1 MSRIASLLALT
12 FMVIT
17 LTGCKTAYYGMMET
31 FGYQKRDLLV
41 SSVKE
46 AQASQ
51 EAAKVEFKDALEKFR
66 SVVNIKDPDTAA
78 LESLYDKLK
87 SKLASSEAQAADVTK
102 RINEVKSV
110 SADLFAEWEK
120 ELAQYQSA
128 ELRRQSE
135 SQMRETKRRYDQLI
149 GAMERAESKMQPV
162 LTMFKDQVLF
172 LKHNLNAKAIA
183 SLQTVVKGLEGDTAV
198 LIADMEK
205 SIAEAEAFVKE
216 MK

>member
-1 MSRIASLLALT
+1 MSRIASLLVLVLAAS
-12 FMVIT
+12 V
-17 LTGCKTAYYGMMET
+17 LTGCKSAYYGMMET

-78 LESLYDKLK
+78 LEDLYDKLK
-87 SKLASSEAQAADVTK
+87 SKLTSSEAQAADVSK
-102 RINEVKSV
+102 RIKEVKDV
-110 SADLFAEWEK
+110 SGDLFAEWEK
-120 ELAQYQSA
+120 ELAQYQSQ

-135 SQMRETKRRYDQLI
+135 NQMRETKRRYDQLI
-149 GAMERAESKMQPV
+149 SAMERAESKMQPV
-162 LTMFKDQVLF
+162 LTMFRDQVLF

>member
-1 MSRIASLLALT
+1 MSRIASLLVLALA
-12 FMVIT
+12 VVT
-17 LTGCKTAYYGMMET
+17 LTGCRSAYYGMMET

-41 SSVKE
+41 SRVKE
-46 AQASQ
+46 AQSSQ

-78 LESLYDKLK
+78 LEDLYDSLK
-87 SKLASSEAQAADVTK
+87 GKLASSESQAADVSK
-102 RINEVKSV
+102 RIAKVKEVSE
-110 SADLFAEWEK
+110 DLFAEWEK
-120 ELAQYQSA
+120 ELDQYQSA

-135 SQMRETKRRYDQLI
+135 SQLRETKRRYDQLI
-149 GAMERAESKMQPV
+149 RAMEKAESKMQPV
-162 LTMFKDQVLF
+162 LTMFRDQVLF

-183 SLQTVVKGLEGDTAV
+183 SLQTVVKGLEGDTAL